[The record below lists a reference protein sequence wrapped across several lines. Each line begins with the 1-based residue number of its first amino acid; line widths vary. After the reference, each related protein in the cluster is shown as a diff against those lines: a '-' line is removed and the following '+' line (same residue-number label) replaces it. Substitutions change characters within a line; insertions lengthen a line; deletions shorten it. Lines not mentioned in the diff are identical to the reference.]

1 MCGYYDDE
9 QKIKK
14 GDTAIYKDQNI
25 TIIKAT
31 HIKDNKTMDITYKI
45 DSDENKIE
53 QTINIPYK
61 TVGFGLDLSSREV
74 S

>member
-1 MCGYYDDE
+1 MCAYYDDE

-14 GDTAIYKDQNI
+14 GDTATYNNQNI

-31 HIKDNKTMDITYKI
+31 HIKDNRTMDITYKT
-45 DSDENKIE
+45 DANETTNE

-61 TVGFGLDLSSREV
+61 TTGFGLELSSRQL